1 MTRTFSGITPTGRL
15 TLGNHLGALRRFP
28 ASQDGGLFGIMNLHA
43 MTVEHDPGT
52 LAERTTEAFGLLL
65 AAGLD
70 PDRAVVF
77 VQGDVP
83 AHAELAYLLE
93 CTATFGEMRRM
104 IQFKEKASGR
114 DSVRLSLLTY
124 PALMAADIL
133 LYDADQ
139 VPVGADQAQHV
150 ELARDLA
157 VRFNRRY
164 GRTFTVPRLSTPDSA
179 ERVMDL
185 ADPTRKMSK
194 TAVAEAGVIRL
205 LDPPDVVR
213 RKIGRAVTDAGG
225 TVRYDPAAR
234 PGVAN
239 LLEILAAL
247 AGGRPGALAAAFGS
261 YRDLK
266 EAVADAVLA
275 ELAPL
280 QGRYRELAAD
290 PAELARIRRH
300 GAERARALAAP
311 ALARARAAIGL
322 AVSGDA
328 RVLPAGSPD
337 PGAGCRDGD
346 RRRAATR

>member
-1 MTRTFSGITPTGRL
+1 MSAPAGVSRIAKGHQMTRTFSGITPTGRL

-65 AAGLD
+65 ACGLD

-104 IQFKEKASGR
+104 IQFKEKSAGR
-114 DSVRLSLLTY
+114 ESVRLSLLTY

-133 LYDADQ
+133 LYHAEQ

-157 VRFNRRY
+157 NRFNRRY
-164 GRTFTVPRLSTPDSA
+164 GPTFTVPRLSTPQCA

-185 ADPTRKMSK
+185 ADPARKMSK
-194 TAVAEAGVIRL
+194 TAASEAGVIRL
-205 LDPPDVVR
+205 LDPPEAVR
-213 RKIGRAVTDAGG
+213 RKIRRAVTDTGG
-225 TVRYDPAAR
+225 AVRYDPAAG

-239 LLEILAAL
+239 LLEILSGL
-247 AGGRPGALAAAFGS
+247 AGARPDALAAGFGS
-261 YRDLK
+261 YRELK
-266 EAVADAVLA
+266 EAVADAVIA

-280 QGRYRELAAD
+280 QRRYRELAAD
-290 PAELARIRRH
+290 PAELGRIRRQ
-300 GAERARALAAP
+300 GADRARALAAP
-311 ALARARAAIGL
+311 AVARARAAIGL
-322 AVSGDA
+322 A
-328 RVLPAGSPD
+328 
-337 PGAGCRDGD
+337 
-346 RRRAATR
+346 AA